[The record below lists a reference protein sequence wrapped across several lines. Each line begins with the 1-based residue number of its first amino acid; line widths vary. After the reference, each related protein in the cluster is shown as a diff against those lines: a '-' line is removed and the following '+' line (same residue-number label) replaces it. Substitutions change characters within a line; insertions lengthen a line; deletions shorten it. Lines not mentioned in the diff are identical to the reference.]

1 MDDINGKIGV
11 QKFGHEGLT
20 FDDVL
25 LQPRYSDVAPRDVD
39 VSTLIT
45 RKIKLNIPLVSSP
58 MDTVTTARM
67 AIAIAREGGMGFI
80 HKSLSLEEQVAEV
93 QRVKRSEHGVIG
105 SPIVCLPSDSLGKA
119 RELMAA
125 NNISGVLVTEK
136 SGRLLGILTNRDLR
150 FETDLAQPVSAV
162 MTKENLVTGPPQT
175 NHDQAI
181 QILRKHKVEK
191 LPLIDEQGVLKGLI
205 TIKDILKIR
214 RYPSSAKDDGGR
226 LLAGAAVGVTK
237 QTLERV
243 EALVAAEVDAI
254 IVDSAHGHTKAVVS
268 MVVEIKEK
276 WPQLQVI
283 GGNVATAGGAN
294 ELGKAGADGLRVG
307 MGPGSICTT
316 RIIAGIGVPQ
326 LTAIYDCAEAGAKY
340 QIPVIADGGI
350 RYSGDITKAIAAGA
364 HTVML
369 GSMLAGTEESPGATE
384 IYQGRS
390 YKVYRGMGSLG
401 AMEEGSP
408 DRYFQ
413 EKGSKLVPEGIE
425 GRVPFRGTLADTVFQ
440 LMGGLRSGM
449 GYTGSHNIEQ
459 LRTQTTFCR
468 ITTASVQESHP
479 HDVQITREAP
489 NYSVQ

>member
-1 MDDINGKIGV
+1 MDKIIESKTTG
-11 QKFGHEGLT
+11 KFGAEGLT

-25 LQPRYSDVAPRDVD
+25 LQPRYSDVVPANVN
-39 VSTLIT
+39 VTTSIT
-45 RKIKLNIPLVSSP
+45 RNIRINIPLVSSP

-67 AIAIAREGGMGFI
+67 AIAMAREGGMGFI
-80 HKSLSLEEQVAEV
+80 HKSLSPSEQATEV

-105 SPIVCLPSDSLGKA
+105 NPITCSPSDTLSIA
-119 RELMAA
+119 RELMTC
-125 NNISGVLVTEK
+125 NNISGVLVTDK
-136 SGRLLGILTNRDLR
+136 AGRLLGILTNRDLR
-150 FETDLAQPVSAV
+150 FETNWEQSVSKV
-162 MTKENLVTGPPQT
+162 MTTDNLVTGPAQT

-181 QILRKHKVEK
+181 QILRRHKVEK
-191 LPLIDEQGVLKGLI
+191 LPLIDDQGFLKGLI

-214 RYPSSAKDDGGR
+214 RYPNSAKDTNGR
-226 LLAGAAVGVTK
+226 LLAGAAVGVTP

-243 EALVAAEVDAI
+243 GALVDAEVDVV
-254 IVDSAHGHTKAVVS
+254 IVDSAHGHTKAVINMVS
-268 MVVEIKEK
+268 SIKEK
-276 WPQLQVI
+276 FPDLQVI
-283 GGNVATAGGAN
+283 GGNVASGAGAD
-294 ELGKAGADGLRVG
+294 ELCKAGADGIRVG

-326 LTAIYDCAEAGAKY
+326 LTAVYDCAEAAAKY
-340 QIPVIADGGI
+340 NVPVIADGGI

-369 GSMLAGTEESPGATE
+369 GSLLAGTEESPGATE

-390 YKVYRGMGSLG
+390 YKVYRGMGSMG

-413 EKGSKLVPEGIE
+413 AKGSKLVPEGIE
-425 GRVPFRGTLADTVFQ
+425 GRVPYRGTLADTIFQ

-449 GYTGSHNIEQ
+449 GYTGSHDIEE

-468 ITTASVQESHP
+468 VTPASMQESHP

-489 NYSVQ
+489 NYSLK